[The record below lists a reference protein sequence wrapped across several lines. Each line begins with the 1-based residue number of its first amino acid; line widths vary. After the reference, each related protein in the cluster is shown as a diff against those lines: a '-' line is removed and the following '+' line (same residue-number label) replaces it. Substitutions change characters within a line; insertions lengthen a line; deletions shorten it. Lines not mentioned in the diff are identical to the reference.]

1 MDKKSFLM
9 AGVLLFIG
17 ISIIFNGYFIG
28 NAIKH
33 NEFQYSSI
41 PSSESNVLSM
51 EQVAKYLNISE
62 EEVQVIIRIEDNM
75 LNKTGSFYGK
85 MLPYFVVNN
94 KQYFYKDEID
104 EWLKEVSSNHREYNT
119 AEGWV
124 LQ

>member
-17 ISIIFNGYFIG
+17 ISVIFNGYIIG
-28 NAIKH
+28 NSIKH
-33 NEFQYSSI
+33 NEFQYSSTA
-41 PSSESNVLSM
+41 PSESSVLSI

-62 EEVQVIIRIEDNM
+62 EEVKAIIQIEDNM
-75 LNKTGSFYGK
+75 FTKTGSFYGK